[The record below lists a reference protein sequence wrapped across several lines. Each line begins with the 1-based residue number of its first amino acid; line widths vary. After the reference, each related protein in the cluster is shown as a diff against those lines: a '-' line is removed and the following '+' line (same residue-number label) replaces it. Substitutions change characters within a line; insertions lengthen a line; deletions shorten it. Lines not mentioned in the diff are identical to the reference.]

1 MKTTLLYCFLFFSV
15 LTYGKEE
22 REIIKNIDN
31 INSSATQYLENK
43 NIVKAFKEFVLAK
56 KLSDSIHDH
65 YGSAL
70 ANFNIGNIYNLMEN
84 YDSAKAFYKL
94 TLKSLVN
101 INDDY
106 LLASTY
112 LNLAKI
118 YTKEIDYSKATYY
131 FNESLK
137 YAQNYPVLSTPENK
151 KTEQVYFEA
160 RLNLTEL
167 HIAKGNLEEALISLL
182 KIKSDLDSKNIG
194 KYYLGYFNYVF
205 GTYYSKKELFN
216 SATENFR
223 KAIPYFD
230 NNVQNLPL
238 LSKVYMQLS
247 VALAK
252 SGKSTEAYLTLLE
265 HNKYQEELDSK
276 RKNQQDLLIKSK
288 FLIEDY
294 KANAEKANAER
305 LEQIQVADKFKKIN
319 IAIVITLILLL
330 FSVVI
335 IYCNYVSKRKL
346 SNTLETKN
354 SELEIA
360 KDEALKT
367 AELKS
372 KFISN
377 VSHELR
383 TPLYGV
389 VGITSLLLEKNDLN
403 DSDKKYLNSLKYS
416 GDYLLNLINDILQV
430 SKMEA
435 QKVEIKS
442 VSVNLPEMLNNI
454 VNTFNYRLEET
465 NNKLVLNIDNYV
477 PEHVKC
483 DKVRLSQIL
492 INLIGNSVKF
502 TSNGI
507 IKLNVVLLSKN
518 NDKVGLRFEVVDN
531 GIGIPKEKFNTIFEN
546 FSQIEESNLNYQGTG
561 LGLSIT
567 KNLVN
572 LFGGDIKLESEV
584 NVGTKISFELNFDID
599 NLSNI
604 TQPEAKLVKNN
615 VVKGQNGIKILVA
628 EDNKINQV
636 VTKSLLT
643 KQGYSCK
650 IVDNGQNA
658 LDEIRNNHYDLVLMD
673 INMPIMNGNEATKAV
688 RRFNSEIPIIAL
700 TAADIEDIGKNCKEI
715 GFNDY
720 IIKPFDN
727 YEFFQVISE
736 NLQKATKNNY
746 ETVEPQNGSNLR
758 VVKAS

>member
-1 MKTTLLYCFLFFSV
+1 MKATLMYCFLFFSI
-15 LTYGKEE
+15 LTFGKED

-31 INSSATQYLENK
+31 INSTATQYLENK

-56 KLSDSIHDH
+56 KLSDSIHDY

-70 ANFNIGNIYNLMEN
+70 ASYNIGNIYNVMEN
-84 YDSAKAFYKL
+84 YTSAKVYYKF
-94 TLKSLVN
+94 TLESLVN
-101 INDDY
+101 IDDNY

-112 LNLAKI
+112 LNLARI
-118 YTKEIDYSKATYY
+118 YAKEINYPQANFCFSKALEYAKNY
-131 FNESLK
+131 NILSEQES
-137 YAQNYPVLSTPENK
+137 K

-160 RLNLTEL
+160 RLNLCEL
-167 HIAKGNLEEALISLL
+167 HISKGDLEDALISLL
-182 KIKSDLDSKNIG
+182 KIKANLEAKKVN
-194 KYYLGYFNYVF
+194 KYYLGYYNYVL
-205 GTYYSKKELFN
+205 GIYYSKKELFN

-223 KAIPYFD
+223 KAIPYFE
-230 NNVQNLPL
+230 NNIQNLPL
-238 LSKVYMQLS
+238 LSNAYMKLS
-247 VALAK
+247 MSLAK
-252 SGKSTEAYLTLLE
+252 SGKSTEAYLALLE
-265 HNKYQEELDSK
+265 HNKYKEVLDN
-276 RKNQQDLLIKSK
+276 KNKNHQDLLTKSK

-294 KANAEKANAER
+294 KTNADKANAEK
-305 LEQIQVADKFKKIN
+305 LQQIQVANNFKKIN
-319 IAIVITLILLL
+319 IAIIITLVLLL
-330 FSVVI
+330 ISIVI
-335 IYCNYVSKRKL
+335 IYSNYVSKRKL
-346 SNTLETKN
+346 SNTLEAKN
-354 SELEIA
+354 SELKIA
-360 KDEALKT
+360 KDKAIKT

-403 DSDKKYLNSLKYS
+403 DADKKYLNSLKYS

-435 QKVEIKS
+435 QKVEIKN
-442 VSVNLPEMLNNI
+442 VSVNLIEMLNNL

-465 NNKLVLNIDNYV
+465 NNQLALNIDKSI
-477 PEHVKC
+477 PEYIKC

-492 INLIGNSVKF
+492 INLIGNSIKF
-502 TSNGI
+502 TTNGE

-584 NVGTKISFELNFDID
+584 NVGTNISFELNFDLD
-599 NLSNI
+599 NLKVI
-604 TQPEAKLVKNN
+604 QKPEAKLIKDN
-615 VVKGQNGIKILVA
+615 VVNSENGIKILVA

-643 KQGYSCK
+643 KQGYFCN
-650 IVDNGQNA
+650 IVDNGQKA
-658 LDEIRNNHYDLVLMD
+658 LEEIRNNHYDLVLMD
-673 INMPIMNGNEATKAV
+673 INMPIMNGNEATKAI
-688 RRFNSEIPIIAL
+688 RRFNSNIPIIAL
-700 TAADIEDIGKNCKEI
+700 TAADIEDISKNCKEI

-736 NLQKATKNNY
+736 NLQKSTVTNIKPV
-746 ETVEPQNGSNLR
+746 ETQNIPNLR

>member
-1 MKTTLLYCFLFFSV
+1 MKAALLYCFLFFSM
-15 LTYGKEE
+15 LSFGKEE
-22 REIIKNIDN
+22 REIIKDIDN

-43 NIVKAFKEFVLAK
+43 HIVNAFKEFVLAK
-56 KLSDSIHDH
+56 KLSDSIQDH

-84 YDSAKAFYKL
+84 YDSAKSYYKS
-94 TLKSLVN
+94 TLESLVN
-101 INDDY
+101 LNDNY

-118 YTKEIDYSKATYY
+118 HTKEFNYAKATYY
-131 FNESLK
+131 FNETLK
-137 YAQNYPVLSTPENK
+137 FAKNYATLSHAESK

-160 RLNLTEL
+160 QLNLCDL
-167 HIAKGNLEEALISLL
+167 LISKGDLEAALISLL
-182 KIKSDLDSKNIG
+182 KIKSNLETKKID
-194 KYYLGYFNYVF
+194 KYYLGYYYYVF
-205 GTYYSKKELFN
+205 GIYYAKKELFN
-216 SATENFR
+216 NAIENFR
-223 KAIPYFD
+223 KAIPFFE
-230 NNVQNLPL
+230 NNTQNLPL

-247 VALAK
+247 MALAK

-265 HNKYQEELDSK
+265 HNKYKDELDSK
-276 RKNQQDLLIKSK
+276 KKNQQDLLTKSK

-294 KANAEKANAER
+294 KTNAEKANAEK
-305 LEQIQVADKFKKIN
+305 LQQMQVADKFKKIN
-319 IAIVITLILLL
+319 IAIIITLVLLL
-330 FSVVI
+330 FSVAI
-335 IYCNYVSKRKL
+335 IYSNYLSKRKL
-346 SNTLETKN
+346 SNTLEAKN

-360 KDEALKT
+360 KNKAVKT

-403 DSDKKYLNSLKYS
+403 VADKKYLNSLKYS

-435 QKVEIKS
+435 QKVEIKN
-442 VSVNLPEMLNNI
+442 VSVNLSEMLNNI
-454 VNTFNYRLEET
+454 VNTFSYRLEET
-465 NNKLVLNIDNYV
+465 NNKLQLNIDSYV
-477 PEHVKC
+477 PHFIKC

-518 NDKVGLRFEVVDN
+518 DNKVGLRFEVEDN
-531 GIGIPKEKFNTIFEN
+531 GIGIPKEKFDTIFEN

-584 NVGTKISFELNFDID
+584 NVGTKISFELNFDLD
-599 NLSNI
+599 NLN
-604 TQPEAKLVKNN
+604 TVKKPEAKSVKNN
-615 VVKGQNGIKILVA
+615 AVNKENGIKILVA

-636 VTKSLLT
+636 VTRSLLT
-643 KQGYSCK
+643 KQGYSCT
-650 IVDNGQNA
+650 IVDNGQKA
-658 LDEIRNNHYDLVLMD
+658 LEEIRNNHYDLVLMD

-700 TAADIEDIGKNCKEI
+700 TAADIEDISKNCKDI

-736 NLQKATKNNY
+736 NIQKTNVAKVK
-746 ETVEPQNGSNLR
+746 TVESQGNANLR